1 MDKNMKKPLVTIL
14 MPVYNGGKYLREAI
28 DSILCQT
35 FNDFVFLII
44 DDGSTDN
51 SANIIKSYEDKRIV
65 FLVNEKNIGISKTLN
80 LGIDNSDTKYI
91 ARMDQDDISL
101 PNRIAEQVNFM
112 ELKPDI
118 GVCGTWMLA
127 FNSKN
132 QSALKKRPIK
142 NDAIKTAFL
151 FYNPIA
157 HPTAMI
163 RKNILDKNNLQYDP
177 LYDGLEDYD
186 LWERISFV
194 AKMENIPK
202 ALLFYRLHE
211 TQLSRISPARQEKL
225 DKIQGRQYERLGIK
239 KVGSLRVLLSANK
252 KYKLYDNW
260 SLRKFVYGLYYIKI
274 KAFIKNKIK
283 RFFRKINVGIG
294 VFLIVLKNWLF
305 LRFKKNIKLHL
316 GSGGIKIKDFINV
329 DSLFLKNTELVS
341 SVKNLKYFIKSRSV
355 SNIYASHLFE
365 HFSEKEVKKIL
376 KELHK
381 LLQKD
386 GEMRI
391 SVPDIDK
398 IVKIYSKNWEHFQ
411 KKGHSPWNGLIYGG
425 QSTKYDFHKTGFN
438 AQWLRF
444 LLQEAGFKQVE
455 EYNSREFCKK
465 HEIDDCSTKDTPFGE
480 IISLNM
486 IAIKQ

>member
-1 MDKNMKKPLVTIL
+1 MKKPLVTIL
-14 MPVYNGGKYLREAI
+14 MPVHNGEKYLREAT

-51 SANIIKSYEDKRIV
+51 SANIIKSYKDKRIV
-65 FLVNEKNIGISKTLN
+65 FLMNEKNIGISKTLN

-91 ARMDQDDISL
+91 ARMDQDDISF

-112 ELKPDI
+112 ETNPNI

-127 FNSKN
+127 FNAKN
-132 QSALKKRPIK
+132 QSILKKRPIK
-142 NDAIKTAFL
+142 NNAIKVAFL
-151 FYNPIA
+151 FHNPIA

-163 RKNILDKNNLQYDP
+163 RKNILDENNLRYDP

-186 LWERISFV
+186 LWERISAD

-202 ALLFYRLHE
+202 ALLRYRLHE
-211 TQLSRISPARQEKL
+211 TQLSRISMARQEKL

-239 KVGSLRVLLSANK
+239 KTRSLRALLLANK

-260 SLRKFVYGLYYIKI
+260 SLRKFVYGLYYINI
-274 KAFIKNKIK
+274 KSFIKNKMK

-341 SVKNLKYFIKSRSV
+341 SVKILKYFIKTRSV

-365 HFSEKEVKKIL
+365 HFSEKEIKKIL

-386 GEMRI
+386 GEIRI

-411 KKGHSPWNGLIYGG
+411 KRGHSPWNGLIYGG

-444 LLQEAGFKQVE
+444 LLEEAGFKQVE
-455 EYNSREFCKK
+455 EYDSREFCKK

-486 IAIKQ
+486 IALKQ